1 MASKKITFGTQS
13 IVFILIIFGFIAVV
27 NYLASKKFAR
37 IDLTENKMYS
47 ISSASKNLLKDLDD
61 IVNINVYF
69 SKNLPP
75 HLKKLESD
83 VRDVLTEFKAYAG
96 KNLHITWEDPS
107 ENEEAK
113 RKVRA
118 LGIPEVQLQTIEK
131 DKAQV
136 INGFLG
142 LAILYE
148 DKKEVMQVIQNMTN
162 FEYDLAQR
170 IMKVFRTA
178 APKVGVVKTDSMPY
192 FDQSMR
198 MQMKGQLPPDPTE
211 EKYMPIFEKL
221 RENYD
226 VVTVDVSGGAII
238 DGSIKTLIV
247 PGGDETFFTERTIFE
262 IDQFFMQGGNLIVL
276 AEAIKIDMSRGL
288 NGFVQSPKILKLL
301 EQYGVRVEKSIVL
314 DASCGQVQIPQQVG
328 PFRMN
333 VPVNYPYIAKVTPA
347 GINKDNPAVS
357 GLSQMIFPWASPLTL
372 LVDNADSPAET
383 DSGTAVK
390 ATILIQSSEK
400 SWVESGYFNLN
411 PQQDWNSIFG
421 SKQGELK
428 QNILVAYLNGNFT
441 SYFAGKS
448 IPPKVE
454 PLLSDTGEIA
464 PIKIDESD
472 RDRKIIASNTGRHLI
487 VTGDSDFLSSQG
499 AAPGNVAWL
508 LNVVDW
514 LTLDDNLIA
523 IRSRSLVDR
532 TIKNE
537 RLGTDK
543 SYANTIRFL
552 NIFIMPIL
560 VIILGLF
567 IFFKRREVITAS
579 PTPSTKESA
588 TKQKEGKDK

>member
-1 MASKKITFGTQS
+1 MASKKITYGTQS

-37 IDLTENKMYS
+37 ADLTENKMYS
-47 ISSASKNLLKDLDD
+47 ISSASKNLLEDLDD
-61 IVNINVYF
+61 IVNIKVYF

-83 VRDVLTEFKAYAG
+83 VKDVLTEFKAYAG
-96 KNLHITWEDPS
+96 KNLHIAWEDPS
-107 ENEEAK
+107 EDEETK

-131 DKAQV
+131 DKAEV

-148 DKKEVMQVIQNMTN
+148 DKKEVMPVIQNMTN

-178 APKVGVVKTDSMPY
+178 TPKVGVVKTDSMPY
-192 FDQSMR
+192 FDQRMR

-211 EKYMPIFEKL
+211 EKYRPIFEKL
-221 RENYD
+221 KENYD
-226 VVTVDVSGGAII
+226 VTTVDISGGGSI
-238 DGSIKTLIV
+238 DESIKTIIV
-247 PGGDETFFTERTIFE
+247 PGGDETFFTERNIFE
-262 IDQFFMQGGNLIVL
+262 LDQYFMKGGNLIVL
-276 AEAIKIDMSRGL
+276 ADAIKIDMSRGL
-288 NGFVQSPKILKLL
+288 QGFVQSPKILKLL
-301 EQYGVRVEKSIVL
+301 EHYGVRVEKSIIL

-333 VPVNYPYIAKVTPA
+333 VPVNYPYITKVIPA
-347 GINKDNPAVS
+347 GINKNNPAVA
-357 GLSQMIFPWASPLTL
+357 GLSQMIFPWGSPLTL
-372 LVDNADSPAET
+372 LVDNADSTADT

-390 ATILIQSSEK
+390 ASILVQSSEK
-400 SWVESGYFNLN
+400 SWTESGYFNLN
-411 PQQDWNSIFG
+411 PQQNWNSIFT
-421 SKQGELK
+421 SKQDDLK

-441 SYFAGKS
+441 SYYKGKQ

-454 PLLSDTGEIA
+454 PLPTDTGEMSE
-464 PIKIDESD
+464 IKLDKEDQD
-472 RDRKIIASNTGRHLI
+472 REIVTSNEGRHLV
-487 VTGDSDFLSSQG
+487 VTGDSDFLTTQG

-514 LTLDDNLIA
+514 LTLDENLIA
-523 IRSRSLVDR
+523 IRTRSLVDR
-532 TIKNE
+532 TIKNDK
-537 RLGTDK
+537 LASDK

-552 NIFIMPIL
+552 NILIMPLL
-560 VIILGLF
+560 VIIIGLI
-567 IFFKRREVITAS
+567 IFFKRREVIAVS
-579 PTPSTKESA
+579 PSTEKKEES
-588 TKQKEGKDK
+588 KK

>member
-1 MASKKITFGTQS
+1 MASKKITYGTQS

-37 IDLTENKMYS
+37 ADLTENKMYS
-47 ISSASKNLLKDLDD
+47 ISSASKNLLEDLDD
-61 IVNINVYF
+61 IVNIKVYF

-83 VRDVLTEFKAYAG
+83 VKDVLTEFKAYAG
-96 KNLHITWEDPS
+96 KNLHIAWEDPS
-107 ENEEAK
+107 EDEETK

-131 DKAQV
+131 DKAEV

-148 DKKEVMQVIQNMTN
+148 DKKEVMPVIQNMTN

-178 APKVGVVKTDSMPY
+178 TPKVGVVKTDSMPF
-192 FDQSMR
+192 FDQRMR

-211 EKYMPIFEKL
+211 EKYRPIFEKL
-221 RENYD
+221 KENYD
-226 VVTVDVSGGAII
+226 VTTVDISGGGSI
-238 DGSIKTLIV
+238 DESIKTIIV
-247 PGGDETFFTERTIFE
+247 PGGDETFFTERNIFE
-262 IDQFFMQGGNLIVL
+262 IDQYFMKGGNLIVL

-288 NGFVQSPKILKLL
+288 QGFVQSPKILKLL
-301 EQYGVRVEKSIVL
+301 EHYGIRVEKSIIL

-333 VPVNYPYIAKVTPA
+333 VPVNYPYITKVTPA
-347 GINKDNPAVS
+347 GINKNNPAVS
-357 GLSQMIFPWASPLTL
+357 GLSQMIFPWGSPLTL
-372 LVDNADSPAET
+372 LVDNADSTAET

-390 ATILIQSSEK
+390 ATILVQSSEK
-400 SWVESGYFNLN
+400 SWTESGYFNLN
-411 PQQDWNSIFG
+411 PQQNWNSIFA
-421 SKQGELK
+421 SKQDDLK

-441 SYFAGKS
+441 SYYKGKP

-454 PLLSDTGEIA
+454 PLPTDTGEMSE
-464 PIKIDESD
+464 IKLDKEDQD
-472 RDRKIIASNTGRHLI
+472 REIVTSNEGRHLV
-487 VTGDSDFLSSQG
+487 VTGDSDFLTTQG

-514 LTLDDNLIA
+514 LTLDENLIA
-523 IRSRSLVDR
+523 IRTRSLVDR
-532 TIKNE
+532 TIKNDK
-537 RLGTDK
+537 LASDK

-552 NIFIMPIL
+552 NIFIMPVL
-560 VIILGLF
+560 VIIIGLI
-567 IFFKRREVITAS
+567 IFFKRREVIAVS
-579 PTPSTKESA
+579 PSTEKKEES
-588 TKQKEGKDK
+588 KK